1 MLVNEKIKDVVGSSS
16 KVVSMKDSLGV
27 GRINVDVSGILVLGS
42 GGNEDKIV
50 GSSVR
55 STLLSVVD
63 GETTDRGMDDEGKS
77 SILDPI
83 VNVREGKTDVVGGVS
98 AGTEDC
104 TENIVERTGIDVP
117 RTDLIG
123 DIDRESTE
131 ASGAIVNA

>member
-16 KVVSMKDSLGV
+16 EVVGLKDSLGV

-42 GGNEDKIV
+42 EGNEDKIV

-55 STLLSVVD
+55 STLPSVID
-63 GETTDRGMDDEGKS
+63 GETTDRGMVDEGKS

-98 AGTEDC
+98 TGTED
-104 TENIVERTGIDVP
+104 
-117 RTDLIG
+117 
-123 DIDRESTE
+123 
-131 ASGAIVNA
+131 